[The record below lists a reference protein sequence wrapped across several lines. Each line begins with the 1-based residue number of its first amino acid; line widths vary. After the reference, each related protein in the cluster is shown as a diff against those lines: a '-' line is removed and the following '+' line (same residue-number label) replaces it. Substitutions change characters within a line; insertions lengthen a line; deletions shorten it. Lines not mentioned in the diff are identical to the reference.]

1 MRRKKPTFTDWT
13 GEVYRATSYD
23 VPLWVNPN
31 RRAGRWNIPGVGCV
45 QYCCLDAEAPF
56 AELLRHED
64 LRSEEAASHYSSTL
78 WQLRIEEGAVADYST
93 FEKADAAGFPPE
105 ALVEDDHR
113 RCQNEAAW
121 LITQGATAILSPSAA
136 LPGAI
141 NISVFGP
148 RVPVPWTT
156 TTTLAS
162 AVPAQRLTTGHPP
175 AGLTTRTR
183 FFGQP
188 HPLLVNYLA

>member
-1 MRRKKPTFTDWT
+1 MRRRKPRFARWA

-31 RRAGRWNIPGVGCV
+31 RRAGRWNTAGVGCA

-64 LRSEEAASHYSSTL
+64 LRSEEAASHYTSTL

-93 FEKADAAGFPPE
+93 FENAGAAGFPPE
-105 ALVEDDHR
+105 ALVDDDHT
-113 RCQNEAAW
+113 RCQDEAAW
-121 LITQGATAILSPSAA
+121 LVAQGATAILSPSAA

-162 AVPAQRLTTGHPP
+162 AVPAQPLATGHPP
-175 AGLTTRTR
+175 SGLTRRTR
-183 FFGQP
+183 YIGQP
-188 HPLLVNYLA
+188 HPLLVKYLA